1 MIVGV
6 WNGSKIETIDSGGI
20 LVVVVD
26 AGEDE
31 LLFPF
36 EIMRWKDRPRQRSAV
51 DELIRLVDRRR
62 RGVSVA

>member
-6 WNGSKIETIDSGGI
+6 WNGSKIATIDSGRV

-31 LLFPF
+31 LPFPF
-36 EIMRWKDRPRQRSAV
+36 EIMRWNDRPRQRSAV
-51 DELIRLVDRRR
+51 DELIRLVGQRR

>member
-6 WNGSKIETIDSGGI
+6 WNGSKIATIDSGGI

-36 EIMRWKDRPRQRSAV
+36 EIMRWNDRPRQRSAA
-51 DELIRLVDRRR
+51 DELIRVVDQRR